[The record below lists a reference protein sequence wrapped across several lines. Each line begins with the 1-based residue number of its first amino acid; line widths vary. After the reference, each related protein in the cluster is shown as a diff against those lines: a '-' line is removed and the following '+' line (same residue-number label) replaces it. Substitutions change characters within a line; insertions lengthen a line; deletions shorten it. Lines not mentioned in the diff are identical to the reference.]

1 MIEDRFNMTL
11 LRTAMAAAV
20 AISLAG
26 CSWFSTKGAEY
37 KGAAARTAQPLE
49 VPPELTAPTMDDR
62 YAIPDP
68 RTQTTYS
75 AYSKATAGGGTPV
88 AGTTSNTVLPRV
100 EGARLERFGDQRWL
114 VVKGEPD
121 KVWPLIRDFWVE
133 QGYPLSRE
141 EPNTGIMETDWYDDK
156 SKIPDDIV
164 RRTVGRVVPQLFS
177 TPRRDK
183 FRTRL
188 EKGAEP
194 GTTEVFVSNRQVEE
208 IYTTSSQDRT
218 VWQSRPADRELEAEM
233 LQRMLVKF
241 GAAAEQVALAAAKS
255 AAPVRSGA
263 APVVADARNA
273 VLENAGAGPLVVNDS
288 FDRAWRRVGLALD
301 RVGFTVEDRDRSKGL
316 FFVRY
321 IDPEVDQQSTTK
333 KETWAEKLM
342 FWRSPPKSSQP
353 QYRIHVSDAG
363 ASMSQVQVQN
373 AQGTGETSS
382 TGKKILGLLYEQL
395 K

>member
-1 MIEDRFNMTL
+1 MMQIHRIVLAAVT
-11 LRTAMAAAV
+11 AAAM
-20 AISLAG
+20 AG
-26 CSWFSTKGAEY
+26 CSGFGSKSTDY
-37 KGAAARTAQPLE
+37 KGAGARAAQPLE

-68 RTQTTYS
+68 RAQTTYS
-75 AYSKATAGGGTPV
+75 AYSQRNQGAAVAASPNTTA
-88 AGTTSNTVLPRV
+88 TVLPRV

-121 KVWPLIRDFWVE
+121 KVWPLIRSFWVDS
-133 QGYPLSRE
+133 GYPLARE
-141 EPNTGIMETDWYDDK
+141 EPNTGIMETEWYDDK
-156 SKIPDDIV
+156 TRVPEDIV
-164 RRTVGRVVPQLFS
+164 RRTVGRVLPNLFS

-194 GTTEVFVSNRQVEE
+194 GTTEVFVSNRQIEE
-208 IYTTSSQDRT
+208 VYTTNNQDRT
-218 VWQSRPADRELEAEM
+218 IWQSRAADRELEAEM
-233 LQRMLVKF
+233 LSRMLVKF
-241 GAAAEQVALAAAKS
+241 GVQQAQVASAAA
-255 AAPVRSGA
+255 AAPVRSGQ
-263 APVVADARNA
+263 APVVTDSRNA

-321 IDPEVDQQSTTK
+321 IDPEADRDAGK
-333 KETWAEKLM
+333 KETFAEKLM
-342 FWRSPPKSSQP
+342 FWRSPPKSAQP

-363 ASMSQVQVQN
+363 ASMSQVLVQN
-373 AQGTGETSS
+373 SAGASEASS
-382 TGKKILGLLYEQL
+382 TGKKILSLLYEQL

>member
-1 MIEDRFNMTL
+1 MTHL
-11 LRTAMAAAV
+11 QRIILAAAAV
-20 AISLAG
+20 ALSG
-26 CSWFSTKGAEY
+26 CSWFGGNKNDY
-37 KGAAARTAQPLE
+37 KNSQVRQAQPLE
-49 VPPELTAPTMDDR
+49 VPPELTSPTMDDR

-75 AYSKATAGGGTPV
+75 AYAKGAAAGSPQPAGPTA
-88 AGTTSNTVLPRV
+88 NTVLPQV
-100 EGARLERFGDQRWL
+100 QGARMERAGDQRWL

-121 KVWPLIRDFWVE
+121 KVWPVIREFWIDS
-133 QGYPLSRE
+133 GMPLARE
-141 EPNTGIMETDWYDDK
+141 EPNTGIMETEWYDDR

-164 RRTVGRVVPQLFS
+164 RRTVGRVVPQLWA

-208 IYTTSSQDRT
+208 VYTSNNEDRT
-218 VWQSRPADRELEAEM
+218 VWQSRPADRDLEAEM
-233 LQRMLVKF
+233 LSRMLVKL
-241 GAAAEQVALAAAKS
+241 GNDPAKVAAAAAA
-255 AAPVRSGA
+255 APAPVRSGQAPA
-263 APVVADARNA
+263 APAQRNA

-321 IDPEVDQQSTTK
+321 IDPEADLQAANAK
-333 KETWAEKLM
+333 KETWTEKLM
-342 FWRSPPKSSQP
+342 FWRSAPKTPRP
-353 QYRIHVSDAG
+353 QYRIHVTDAG
-363 ASMSQVQVQN
+363 ASSQVQVQN
-373 AQGTGETSS
+373 AQGQGETSP
-382 TGKKILGLLYEQL
+382 TGKKILSLLYEQL

>member
-1 MIEDRFNMTL
+1 MTQFQRIAL
-11 LRTAMAAAV
+11 AAAV
-20 AISLAG
+20 LALAAG
-26 CSWFSTKGAEY
+26 CSGFGNKSNEY
-37 KGAAARTAQPLE
+37 KGAQARAAQPLE

-68 RTQTTYS
+68 RAQTTFS
-75 AYSKATAGGGTPV
+75 AYSQRNASGAAAPAGATAN
-88 AGTTSNTVLPRV
+88 SVLPRI

-114 VVKGEPD
+114 VIKGDPE
-121 KVWPLIRDFWVE
+121 KIWPVIRDFWVE
-133 QGYPLSRE
+133 AGYPLARE
-141 EPNTGIMETDWYDDK
+141 EPNTGIMETEWYDDRT
-156 SKIPDDIV
+156 KIPQDIV
-164 RRTVGRVVPQLFS
+164 RRTVGRVLPNIFS

-208 IYTTSSQDRT
+208 VYTSNNQDRT

-233 LQRMLVKF
+233 LSRMLVKF
-241 GAAAEQVALAAAKS
+241 GAQQAQVAAAAP
-255 AAPVRSGA
+255 AAPAVRSGQ
-263 APVVADARNA
+263 APAVPEARNA
-273 VLENAGAGPLVVNDS
+273 VLENSGAGPLVVNDS

-321 IDPEVDQQSTTK
+321 IDPDADAQSGK
-333 KETWAEKLM
+333 KETFTEKLM
-342 FWRSPPKSSQP
+342 FWRSPPKASQP
-353 QYRIHVSDAG
+353 QYRIQVSDAG
-363 ASMSQVQVQN
+363 ASMSQVLVQN
-373 AQGTGETSS
+373 SQGTTEASS
-382 TGKKILGLLYEQL
+382 TGKRILALLYEQL

>member
-1 MIEDRFNMTL
+1 MMH
-11 LRTAMAAAV
+11 LRTYAIPAMLALA
-20 AISLAG
+20 LAG
-26 CSWFSTKGAEY
+26 CSWFGSSKPDY
-37 KGAAARTAQPLE
+37 KSAQARADQPLE

-75 AYSKATAGGGTPV
+75 QYSKAAGSQGSAPV
-88 AGTTSNTVLPRV
+88 AGTSSNTVLPKV
-100 EGARLERFGDQRWL
+100 EGARLERYGDQRWL

-121 KVWPLIRDFWVE
+121 KVWPVIRDFWIE
-133 QGYPLSRE
+133 NGYPLARE

-156 SKIPDDIV
+156 SKIPQDIV
-164 RRTVGRVVPQLFS
+164 RRTVGKVLPSLWS

-194 GTTEVFVSNRQVEE
+194 GTTEIFVSNRNVEE
-208 IYTTSSQDRT
+208 VYTNNNQDRT
-218 VWQSRPADRELEAEM
+218 VWQSREADRDLEAEM
-233 LQRMLVKF
+233 LSRMLVKF
-241 GAAAEQVALAAAKS
+241 GAAEQQVAAATAK
-255 AAPVRSGA
+255 APAPVRSGA
-263 APVVADARNA
+263 QPAAATSESRNA
-273 VLENAGAGPLVVNDS
+273 VLENSGAGPLVVNDS

-301 RVGFTVEDRDRSKGL
+301 RVGFTVEDRDRSKGI
-316 FFVRY
+316 FYVRY
-321 IDPEVDQQSTTK
+321 VDPEVDREAQASKNESWTDKLKFWKST
-333 KETWAEKLM
+333 
-342 FWRSPPKSSQP
+342 PKGPTP
-353 QYRIHVSDAG
+353 QYRIQVSDAG

-373 AQGTGETSS
+373 SQGAAEGSS